1 MVEYRPNPLAHNE
14 TLVDCSICLVL
25 VGSVEGVGDAT
36 KVAKILQTEC
46 NVSELAVELNVVA
59 VQFLKEAENARDLQQ
74 LGPSHLHRSID
85 AMNFHIV
92 VEVKDPAANNNR

>member
-1 MVEYRPNPLAHNE
+1 M
-14 TLVDCSICLVL
+14 
-25 VGSVEGVGDAT
+25 EGVGDAT

-92 VEVKDPAANNNR
+92 ISIETQEFFAAGAQRESINNYNGEI